1 MMFFHLA
8 RHDSYYKVFG
18 AQKEQLGG
26 GTWERTYCLPSEEAE
41 SARPGRDAMEGFML
55 PVRFPIQHPFAF
67 LCPSQSVESRESGLE

>member
-8 RHDSYYKVFG
+8 QHDPYYKVFR

-41 SARPGRDAMEGFML
+41 SACPGRDVMEGFMS
-55 PVRFPIQHPFAF
+55 PVHFPIQHPLTF